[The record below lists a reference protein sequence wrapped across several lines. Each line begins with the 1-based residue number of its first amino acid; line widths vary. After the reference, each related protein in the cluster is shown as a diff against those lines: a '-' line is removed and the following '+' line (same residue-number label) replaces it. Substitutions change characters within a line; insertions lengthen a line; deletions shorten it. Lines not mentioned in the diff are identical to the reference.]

1 MNLGQSIGLLVFILS
16 FYILWQIRQIL
27 LLVFAAVILATALN
41 QLARFLQKW
50 KKIKRSLAVFL
61 SISFLVFIFTI
72 VVLLIVPPFVVE
84 FQQLTNRFPQGINKG
99 IQTLND
105 WVNQLEYRFT
115 GELSQ
120 RFLDLFRIEYLITQI
135 ENLINQLTEGIGS
148 FLGGTVGFVGGT
160 VGVFFS
166 FLLVVILSIMLLAN
180 PQAYRQAFVRLFP
193 SFYRR
198 RVEYILDR
206 CDVAL
211 GGWLFGMLVNMTVIA
226 LFSWIGLSILGV
238 RLALAHA
245 VLAGLLNFIP
255 NIGPGL
261 SVIPPMVIALLDD
274 PWKSFWV
281 LIIYILIQQAESS
294 FLTPFMMSQKV
305 SLLPALTLL
314 SQLFFATFFG
324 FLGLFL
330 ALPLTVVA
338 QVWLQEILIKDVL
351 DKWEKSRDLLGENM
365 ASLPEINADEP
376 GSCLIDSNLPDEI
389 SETIAE
395 TIAEKPQTTQTNY
408 HGEAMKQ
415 PTENPEN
422 VGENAQ
428 PAKDLSQVSENYPQA

>member
-41 QLARFLQKW
+41 RFARFLQQW
-50 KKIKRSLAVFL
+50 KNLKRSWAVFL

-72 VVLLIVPPFVVE
+72 VVLIIVPPFVVE

-105 WVNQLEYRFT
+105 WVNQLEYRFS
-115 GELSQ
+115 GELGQ
-120 RFLDLFRIEYLITQI
+120 RVLDLFKIEDIIRQVQ
-135 ENLINQLTEGIGS
+135 NLINQIAEGLGA

-160 VGVFFS
+160 VGVFLS
-166 FLLVVILSIMLLAN
+166 FLLVMILSIMILAE
-180 PQAYRQAFVRLFP
+180 PLAYRRAFVRLFP

-211 GGWLFGMLVNMTVIA
+211 GGWLVGILLNMTAITV
-226 LFSWIGLSILGV
+226 LSWIGLSILGV

-245 VLAGLLNFIP
+245 VLAGLLTFIP

-261 SVIPPMVIALLDD
+261 SVLPPIVIAVLDD
-274 PWKSFWV
+274 PWKSLAV
-281 LIIYILIQQAESS
+281 LILYILIQQAESN
-294 FLTPFMMSQKV
+294 FLTPFVMAQQV
-305 SLLPALTLL
+305 SLLPAITLL
-314 SQLFFATFFG
+314 AQLFFATFFG

-338 QVWLQEILIKDVL
+338 QVWVQEILMKDVL
-351 DKWEKSRDLLGENM
+351 DKWDKKLENISENM
-365 ASLPEINADEP
+365 ANLNQISQFLDPEPAICLVSANPPPEILETSENTDITPTNSPSGAVTPQE
-376 GSCLIDSNLPDEI
+376 NL
-389 SETIAE
+389 
-395 TIAEKPQTTQTNY
+395 
-408 HGEAMKQ
+408 
-415 PTENPEN
+415 
-422 VGENAQ
+422 ENAVENI
-428 PAKDLSQVSENYPQA
+428 PASEDVSEASENSPQA

>member
-16 FYILWQIRQIL
+16 FYILWQIRQML

-120 RFLDLFRIEYLITQI
+120 RFLDLFKIEYLIAQI

-166 FLLVVILSIMLLAN
+166 FLLVMILSIMILAD

-305 SLLPALTLL
+305 SMLPALTLL

-351 DKWEKSRDLLGENM
+351 DQWDKRDKLAERIANNQ
-365 ASLPEINADEP
+365 INADETD
-376 GSCLIDSNLPDEI
+376 SYLIDSNSPDVI
-389 SETIAE
+389 SENIAE
-395 TIAEKPQTTQTNY
+395 NAENPQKTQTNY
-408 HGEAMKQ
+408 HGERMNQ
-415 PTENPEN
+415 PTENPED
-422 VGENAQ
+422 VGENPE
-428 PAKDLSQVSENYPQA
+428 PAKDLSQVSENSSPT

>member
-72 VVLLIVPPFVVE
+72 VVLIIVPPFVVE

-120 RFLDLFRIEYLITQI
+120 RFLGLFRIEYLVTQI
-135 ENLINQLTEGIGS
+135 QNLNNQITEGIGS

-160 VGVFFS
+160 VGGFFS
-166 FLLVVILSIMLLAN
+166 FLLVVILSIMLLAD

-255 NIGPGL
+255 HIGPGL

-281 LIIYILIQQAESS
+281 LIIYILIQQAESN

-314 SQLFFATFFG
+314 AQLFFATFFG

-365 ASLPEINADEP
+365 ASLPEIDADEP
-376 GSCLIDSNLPDEI
+376 GSCLDEI

-395 TIAEKPQTTQTNY
+395 KPETTQTNS
-408 HGEAMKQ
+408 HGETMKQ

-422 VGENAQ
+422 VGENPE
-428 PAKDLSQVSENYPQA
+428 PAKDLSPVSENYPPA

>member
-1 MNLGQSIGLLVFILS
+1 MNLGQWIGLLVFILS

-41 QLARFLQKW
+41 QFARFLQQW

-61 SISFLVFIFTI
+61 SISFLVLIFTI
-72 VVLLIVPPFVVE
+72 VVLIIVPPFVVE

-105 WVNQLEYRFT
+105 WVNQLDYRFS
-115 GELSQ
+115 GELGQ
-120 RFLDLFRIEYLITQI
+120 RVLDLFRIEYLIAQI
-135 ENLINQLTEGIGS
+135 ENLTNQITEGLGN

-160 VGVFFS
+160 VGVFLS
-166 FLLVVILSIMLLAN
+166 FLLVMILSIMLLAD
-180 PQAYRQAFVRLFP
+180 PQAYRKAFVRLFP
-193 SFYRR
+193 YFYRQ

-226 LFSWIGLSILGV
+226 LCSWVGLSILGV

-294 FLTPFMMSQKV
+294 FLTPYMMSQKV
-305 SLLPALTLL
+305 SMLPALTLL

-338 QVWLQEILIKDVL
+338 QVWLQEVLVKDVL
-351 DKWEKSRDLLGENM
+351 DKWEKYQGNRSRKSDNLNQDFSNE
-365 ASLPEINADEP
+365 SI
-376 GSCLIDSNLPDEI
+376 CLIPSILTDEI
-389 SETIAE
+389 SESSEISEDPNIT
-395 TIAEKPQTTQTNY
+395 PTNY
-408 HGEAMKQ
+408 ASGTMTQ
-415 PTENPEN
+415 PPEDLENAAENPS
-422 VGENAQ
+422 Q
-428 PAKDLSQVSENYPQA
+428 PEDLSEGSGKLPQS